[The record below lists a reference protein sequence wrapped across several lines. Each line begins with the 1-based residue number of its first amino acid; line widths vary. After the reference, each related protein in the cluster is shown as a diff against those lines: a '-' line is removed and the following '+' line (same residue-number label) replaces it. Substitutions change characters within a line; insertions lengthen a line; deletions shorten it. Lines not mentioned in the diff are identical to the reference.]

1 MNLVGQSVIA
11 LALTGLHPFL
21 LLDSLMV
28 IVAWQAG
35 LRLPPRTA
43 AALAVTQTTA
53 SALVLMLSLGRPEV
67 LTHVGAALGF
77 QVFGLAAGALAHRE
91 AQARA
96 DLSLALETL
105 AQTQSRRLV
114 QARQDERLDIARD
127 LHDELGHGLMALLLT
142 LSAADRAATQA
153 DVKVQRS
160 DATRLA
166 AELLDRLRA
175 VVGQMR
181 EPVAAALA
189 LAPALQDLVSA
200 VADRRFD
207 IRLAIDGCEEPV
219 EGSQALTVL
228 RLVQEAITNAVRH
241 GGDAM
246 STIDVH
252 VARAAQGALKVAV
265 RDNGSGAE
273 TVTPGNGLK
282 GMHERL
288 ARLGGSIRWDS
299 SASGGFE
306 LEAELPGG
314 GAL

>member
-1 MNLVGQSVIA
+1 
-11 LALTGLHPFL
+11 
-21 LLDSLMV
+21 MV
-28 IVAWQAG
+28 IVSWQAG
-35 LRLPPRTA
+35 LRLAPLAAVALA
-43 AALAVTQTTA
+43 AAQTAA

-67 LTHVGAALGF
+67 LTYVGAALGF

-91 AQARA
+91 ARARA
-96 DLSLALETL
+96 DLSLALDTL
-105 AQTQSRRLV
+105 AQAHSRRLA

-142 LSAADRAATQA
+142 LSAAERAATDA
-153 DVKVQRS
+153 DVEVQRS
-160 DATRLA
+160 NATRLA
-166 AELLDRLRA
+166 AGLLDRLRA

-181 EPVAAALA
+181 EPIPAALA

-207 IRLAIDGCEEPV
+207 IRLAIEGCEEPV

-246 STIDVH
+246 STIDVR
-252 VARAAQGALKVAV
+252 VSRAAQGGLTVAV
-265 RDNGSGAE
+265 RDNGSGAA
-273 TVTPGNGLK
+273 TVAPGIGLK
-282 GMHERL
+282 GMRERL
-288 ARLGGSIRWDS
+288 TRLGGSIQW
-299 SASGGFE
+299 ATTPGGGFH

-314 GAL
+314 SAP